1 MRWLL
6 FLSRLAF
13 ICGVFFLISFSLLLK
28 DWLAEGDLKQT
39 IIMIGYV
46 MGMLVFPA
54 TCICYLVVFI
64 VKRKLRVYVPLWLI
78 LSNIVFFLFLIF
90 FIFYL
95 NDPYYN

>member
-13 ICGVFFLISFSLLLK
+13 ICGVFFLVSFSLLLK
-28 DWLAEGDLKQT
+28 DWLPDGDLKQT
-39 IIMIGYV
+39 ILMIGYV
-46 MGMLVFPA
+46 MGILVFPA
-54 TCICYLVVFI
+54 TCIAYLVVLI
-64 VKRKLRVYVPLWLI
+64 VKKKLKAYVPLWLI

-95 NDPYYN
+95 DDPYYN